1 MSSAKFKSRNSLLHN
16 RERYAEHGFLHHEIA
31 RRMVDYLNEEH
42 QPQRIL
48 NDGAFDNYFTELL
61 QQRFPGAEIVE
72 NIESVE
78 HDPAARFDL
87 IVSNLLLQDVW
98 EFEERVRD
106 YQIRLNANGRL
117 FFTTIGVESFE
128 NMTFED
134 GIAMNEFPDIEDIGN
149 YMHALGFKDS
159 VLFIEKI
166 DLTYEKLDTLL
177 NDARVVAGRPFEPFK
192 GLRTKAWLDR
202 WKAHAEVLHDGEF
215 YRVPFDV
222 IYAEG
227 SLSDIKNLTGEGN
240 EIFVDITNLGTK
252 KHE

>member
-1 MSSAKFKSRNSLLHN
+1 MSAAKFKSRNYLLHH
-16 RERYAEHGFLHHEIA
+16 RGKYADHAFLHHEIA
-31 RRMVDYLNEEH
+31 RRMVDYLNEDH
-42 QPQRIL
+42 QPKRIL
-48 NDGAFDNYFTELL
+48 NDGAFDHYLTELL
-61 QQRFPGAEIVE
+61 QKRYPEAEIVE

-78 HDPAARFDL
+78 DNPAARFDL
-87 IVSNLLLQDVW
+87 IVSNLLLQDIW

-106 YQIRLNANGRL
+106 YQIRLNAHGRL

-128 NMTFED
+128 NLTFED

-166 DLTYEKLDTLL
+166 NLTYEKLDTLL

-192 GLRTKAWLDR
+192 GLRTEGWLNR
-202 WKAHAEVLHDGEF
+202 WKAHAESLYDGEF
-215 YRVPFDV
+215 YHIPFDV

-227 SLSDIKNLTGEGN
+227 SLSDLKNLQGDGEVY
-240 EIFVDITNLGTK
+240 VDITNLSTK
-252 KHE
+252 KA